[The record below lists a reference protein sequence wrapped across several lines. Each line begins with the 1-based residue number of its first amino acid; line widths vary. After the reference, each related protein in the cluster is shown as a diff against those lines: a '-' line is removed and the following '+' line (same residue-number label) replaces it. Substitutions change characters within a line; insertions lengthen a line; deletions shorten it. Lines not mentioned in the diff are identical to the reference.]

1 MPEPVRPQK
10 ITLADMRAQGVRG
23 LLSADYKCSHSI
35 AISGDRELAH
45 SVLIDNGRPGFAFC
59 ER

>member
-1 MPEPVRPQK
+1 MITIRLQK
-10 ITLADMRAQGVRG
+10 ITFADMRAQGVRG

-35 AISGDRELAH
+35 VSGDRELAH